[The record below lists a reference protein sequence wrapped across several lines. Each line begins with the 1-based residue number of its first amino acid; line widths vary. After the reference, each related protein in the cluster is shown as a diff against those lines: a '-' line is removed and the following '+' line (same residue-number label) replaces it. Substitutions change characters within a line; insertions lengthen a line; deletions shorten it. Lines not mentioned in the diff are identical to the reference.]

1 MGGVVVMVREGGG
14 VPNCV
19 SGCGVAAACYISHKV
34 GRGISFWG
42 LIFSLTSVVFFF
54 KSRWLLG

>member
-1 MGGVVVMVREGGG
+1 MVMVREGGG